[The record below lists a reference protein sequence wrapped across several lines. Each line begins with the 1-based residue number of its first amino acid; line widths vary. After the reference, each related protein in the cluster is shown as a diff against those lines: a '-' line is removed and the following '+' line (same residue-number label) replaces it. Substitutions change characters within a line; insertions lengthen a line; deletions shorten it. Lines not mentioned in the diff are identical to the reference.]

1 MDQALGT
8 AEPPASSG
16 PEQRSS
22 AAAAPGMPAAAAD
35 KAFKEPTPALIMR
48 HCCCTLPLP
57 CCYLCC
63 PAHGSCSKLVAAA
76 ALPAAGLPSC
86 ACVTS

>member
-48 HCCCTLPLP
+48 HCCCTLPFALLLPALP
-57 CCYLCC
+57 CTWSLQQ
-63 PAHGSCSKLVAAA
+63 
-76 ALPAAGLPSC
+76 ALWPRRPCLLLASRPVHA
-86 ACVTS
+86 